1 MTYRILDVVHH
12 DAIAFLA
19 CCPACLVVGFMCSR
33 FADPSLPY
41 CRMHSR
47 RMASVLSN
55 ELCALA
61 LLGPVSVSDMRVDVA
76 PAVFCTL
83 MPVPPEGEFA

>member
-1 MTYRILDVVHH
+1 
-12 DAIAFLA
+12 
-19 CCPACLVVGFMCSR
+19 
-33 FADPSLPY
+33 
-41 CRMHSR
+41 MHSR
-47 RMASVLSN
+47 RMASILSN